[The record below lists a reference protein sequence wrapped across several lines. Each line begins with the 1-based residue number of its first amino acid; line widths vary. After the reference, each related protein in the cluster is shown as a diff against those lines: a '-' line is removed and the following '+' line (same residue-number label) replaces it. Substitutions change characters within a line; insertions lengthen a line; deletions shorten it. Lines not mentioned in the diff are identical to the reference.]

1 MLPPVCFSVLSSRRS
16 DNTDQSLQQQHAV
29 KDNAQQSQ
37 REQPR
42 LFDKRYYAEN
52 QSGNGKKNAVYES
65 GGPQCN
71 RREQKNQRQENRN
84 TSRHKGYDAERL
96 GGAASLLRLRIAVI
110 GLLITLLIILLYRL
124 LVALLIILLYRLLI
138 ALLIILLY
146 RLLVA
151 LLIILLYR
159 LLIALLIILLCRW
172 LIILLIAGLNRLWV
186 ALLSGSLLLIGVRI
200 SVFLHGF
207 VLPSVITVSKLWK
220 LPRVRR
226 LP

>member
-84 TSRHKGYDAERL
+84 TSRHKGNNAERL

-110 GLLITLLIILLYRL
+110 GLLITLLIT
-124 LVALLIILLYRLLI
+124 LLIILLYRLLI

-172 LIILLIAGLNRLWV
+172 LIILLIAGLNRLRV
-186 ALLSGSLLLIGVRI
+186 ALFSGSLLLIGVRI

>member
-52 QSGNGKKNAVYES
+52 QSGNGKKNTVYES

-110 GLLITLLIILLYRL
+110 GLLIILLYRL
-124 LVALLIILLYRLLI
+124 LVALLIILLCRLLVALLI
-138 ALLIILLY
+138 ILLCRLLVALLIILLY

-159 LLIALLIILLCRW
+159 LLIAL

-220 LPRVRR
+220 LPRARR